1 MGVFDWYNVESVYI
15 WQTCRVKIQIDC
27 QIQQNSMEAIVA
39 PLLRWCSSWIC
50 MERVGGRIPFPMS
63 DQRHALGF
71 NLIICIEISYTRVL
85 SLSVQFG
92 IY

>member
-39 PLLRWCSSWIC
+39 PLLR
-50 MERVGGRIPFPMS
+50 
-63 DQRHALGF
+63 
-71 NLIICIEISYTRVL
+71 
-85 SLSVQFG
+85 
-92 IY
+92 